1 MFDNLGTALVQALGF
16 FAVFGFFVYQ
26 TLFADRKPKNSI
38 SNPKKTKISDT
49 KELIKKEQKKGLF
62 NRKSK
67 PVEDNIKVQKKG
79 LFGRKKEVI
88 KEEIKPKKKGW
99 FKQVKVFKLYF
110 DIFYTKNIFSNFI
123 VYRIYQFEMN
133 YREITKKYSEL
144 LNKAEFATGRKEVV
158 GLLKKA
164 AKLKSQIEINY

>member
-26 TLFADRKPKNSI
+26 TLFADRKPNNSK

-49 KELIKKEQKKGLF
+49 KKSIKKEPKKGIF

-67 PVEDNIKVQKKG
+67 PVEENLPVQKKG

-99 FKQVKVFKLYF
+99 FK
-110 DIFYTKNIFSNFI
+110 
-123 VYRIYQFEMN
+123 
-133 YREITKKYSEL
+133 
-144 LNKAEFATGRKEVV
+144 
-158 GLLKKA
+158 
-164 AKLKSQIEINY
+164 